1 MSRMFFFLIEP
12 VCGGFAPS
20 IKGDNDL
27 SAKVSPYSLDELL
40 VLLYE
45 YEELREIDNK
55 AWITVRLID
64 LWRAYSKLDK
74 ERKEAILLM
83 GLFGYSSRTSGFLL
97 GLSHVTLTKRFIA
110 GLHQMQR
117 TLNGGT

>member
-1 MSRMFFFLIEP
+1 MY
-12 VCGGFAPS
+12 APS
-20 IKGDNDL
+20 IKGDSDL
-27 SAKVSPYSLDELL
+27 SVKVSPYSLDELL

-45 YEELREIDNK
+45 YEELREIENK

-64 LWRAYSKLDK
+64 LWRAYATLDH

-83 GLFGYSSRTSGFLL
+83 GLFGYSSRTSASLL

-110 GLHQMQR
+110 GLHQMLR
-117 TLNGGT
+117 ALNGGT